1 MKKIVTASVMASVL
15 FTGCKKTE
23 VTTADFNQLSATVIH
38 NFVHTVAIGGYTEL
52 QTKAAALHN
61 AIIAL
66 DANTTEANL
75 TAAKYAWKDVRST
88 WEKCEGFIFGPVD
101 TYEYDPETDTWP
113 VNFNDLEALLAD
125 HSHSLDVADIESL
138 SNRALKGYHPIE
150 YILWGKKN
158 APQTAANLAANARQ
172 KTYIV
177 SLAAALKAQADLLY
191 NSWIASG
198 GNYADKLLMP
208 GSANPEYKKKQ
219 DVFLAMLEG
228 MAGICEEVA
237 EGKMNDPFVA
247 AVLDPLEGA
256 KLVESPFSGNSVT
269 DFRNNIIGA
278 YNVYLGK
285 FMVDGAGIN
294 ELVRAKNISLD
305 NMICQKFEAAIGSF
319 DNISLP
325 YEDAIAL
332 QPTQCQNTMTAIGEL
347 ASVLDN
353 DLRNFITI
361 NITD

>member
-1 MKKIVTASVMASVL
+1 MASVL
-15 FTGCKKTE
+15 FAGCKKTE
-23 VTTADFNQLSATVIH
+23 VSSADFDQLSTTVIH
-38 NFVHTVAIGGYTEL
+38 NFVHTVALGGYTEL
-52 QTKAAALHN
+52 QTKATALEAA
-61 AIIAL
+61 IATL
-66 DANTTEANL
+66 ESNTTEANL
-75 TAAKYAWKDVRST
+75 AAAKYAWKDVRST
-88 WEKCEGFIFGPVD
+88 WEKCEGFLFGPVD
-101 TYEYDPETDTWP
+101 AYEYDPETDTWP

-125 HSHSLDVADIESL
+125 HSHSLEVADIESL

-150 YILWGKKN
+150 YILWGTKT
-158 APQTAANLAANARQ
+158 APQTAALLAANSRQ
-172 KTYIV
+172 KKYIA
-177 SLAAALKAQADLLY
+177 SLATALKAQAALLY
-191 NSWIASG
+191 NSWITTG
-198 GNYADKLLMP
+198 GNYADKLLTP

-228 MAGICEEVA
+228 MAGICGEVA

-247 AVLDPLEGA
+247 AVLDPAEGA

-285 FMVDGAGIN
+285 FLVDGTGIN

-305 NMICQKFEAAIGSF
+305 NLICQKFETAIGSF

-325 YEDAIAL
+325 YEEAIAL

-347 ASVLDN
+347 ADVLDT
-353 DLRNFITI
+353 DLRHFIIT